1 MAERFENGQ
10 ANKPE
15 EKADNA
21 SLEALR
27 LQIEAH
33 KKQDGSRSLLGQAV
47 DTVWR
52 SDDRS
57 LKELERLLAE
67 GEQKA
72 KAGDTAGLASMEK
85 DIRER
90 IKADQQAVATQDQVS
105 GYGAGFLK
113 TAALFMRGRL
123 GLAGTIALYGLDQLR
138 PADDWKTQLADFSLG
153 GLKGAGMRGVFHV
166 LGQKNVG
173 IAAKGVG
180 LGVSSRVLDLG
191 LSRQTYLSADGSY
204 SLGSG
209 LGNVVRGS
217 LDKSALV
224 SDVVIFGAAHGLL
237 KGANNLTGD
246 AIKRSPFAS
255 TVLTG
260 TTFGLSSGAW
270 SELERQ
276 RRAGEEFDLGKIV
289 KSSLIQGALD
299 TAAATAGGIQASRA
313 ARMRSQLSA
322 DEAGA
327 SRTAQSA
334 RLANLGPALEVRSP
348 GQAEALLAAGKP
360 ADSAK
365 LPTHQ
370 PEQGW
375 VSVSKSPSETSG
387 RPAAPGER
395 AQSLVPE
402 SNPGGSHETGK
413 VVKSP
418 ESSASP
424 KDSKGTRATQQQTVL
439 EDGTR
444 IISKPDGSSVT
455 IRPNGDVTI
464 EKDGVKT
471 THRKSDGMVIVE
483 KPGGEKHEYR
493 PKSAIKPE
501 EKPLNVASMSVEPIA
516 KLLSNFAETPF
527 VLDGVRYASV
537 EGFYQSLR
545 ITDPVRRAQV
555 SQLHGKEAKAAG
567 NGFKTATHGEY
578 RGEVFEL
585 GSPRHHEIVKRA
597 IRAKL
602 EQNPELA
609 RQFIETHPRP
619 IIHNTGRPESKSTKY
634 PGAVFSQTLMELR
647 QELVDKQNAT
657 RPPEAIPV
665 KDTAEKP
672 AVTESSALRP
682 KSVSRLL
689 RSIAA
694 PDHQATDYHPIKFY
708 ERAFKDFDRLATRVL
723 GFGADVV
730 AIELVDGNVLKIS
743 QRALTPEMGNRP
755 FDLPIL
761 ERGQRI
767 VEGDTI
773 NYFIQPKVKPVTLTE
788 LLEFHREVRKHGYY
802 LSDSSVDQIGRYEPT
817 GKVVL
822 IDPWAAEKLPNQ

>member
-1 MAERFENGQ
+1 MAERFENRQ

-33 KKQDGSRSLLGQAV
+33 KKQDASRSLLGQAV
-47 DTVWR
+47 DAVWR

-57 LKELERLLAE
+57 LQQMEALLAE

-85 DIRER
+85 NIQER

-105 GYGAGFLK
+105 GYGTGFLK

-123 GLAGTIALYGLDQLR
+123 GLAGTIALYGFDQLR
-138 PADDWKTQLADFSLG
+138 PADDWRTQLADFSLG
-153 GLKGAGMRGVFHV
+153 GLKGAGMKGLFTV
-166 LGQKNVG
+166 LGQKEVG

-180 LGVSSRVLDLG
+180 LGVGSRVLDLG
-191 LSRQTYLSADGSY
+191 LTRQTYLSTDGSF
-204 SLGSG
+204 SPGSG

-224 SDVVIFGAAHGLL
+224 ADVVIFGAAHGLL
-237 KGANNLTGD
+237 KGANNLTGE

-270 SELERQ
+270 NELERQ

-299 TAAATAGGIQASRA
+299 TAAASAGGIQA
-313 ARMRSQLSA
+313 ARSAGMRSQHFRVRTSGNA
-322 DEAGA
+322 ETV
-327 SRTAQSA
+327 RTAS
-334 RLANLGPALEVRSP
+334 NLSNHLFSP
-348 GQAEALLAAGKP
+348 GT
-360 ADSAK
+360 DI
-365 LPTHQ
+365 LPTQ
-370 PEQGW
+370 QRLP
-375 VSVSKSPSETSG
+375 VTSSSEVQG
-387 RPAAPGER
+387 RPPAR
-395 AQSLVPE
+395 AEKVKAVAPE

-413 VVKSP
+413 EVKSR

-424 KDSKGTRATQQQTVL
+424 MDTKGKKAAQQQKVL

-545 ITDPVRRAQV
+545 ITDPVRRAQAA
-555 SQLHGKEAKAAG
+555 QLHGKEAKAAG
-567 NGFKTATHGEY
+567 RDFKNVTHGEY

-585 GSPRHHEIVKRA
+585 GGPRHHEIVKRA
-597 IRAKL
+597 LRAKL

-657 RPPEAIPV
+657 RQPETIPV

-672 AVTESSALRP
+672 AVTESSELRP
-682 KSVSRLL
+682 RSVSRLL
-689 RSIAA
+689 RSMAA

-730 AIELVDGNVLKIS
+730 AIELVDGNVLKIT
-743 QRALTPEMGNRP
+743 QRAIKPEMGNRP
-755 FDLPIL
+755 FDLPII
-761 ERGQRI
+761 ERGHRI
-767 VEGDTI
+767 VEGDTV

-822 IDPWAAEKLPNQ
+822 IDPWAVEKLPQ